1 MRKKIVAVICAL
13 AAILALGA
21 AAFASGEASSSASQT
36 RGDVREVTVPE
47 TAADWIMDAFSTKS
61 FTDDPV
67 DDALVAEIVQA
78 GINAP
83 SAQNKQPC
91 RFIIVKD
98 EALKSALAKTP
109 VVVIVAVPTESYTG
123 GGDSQFAAGLSA
135 EAMYLYAQAAGLGA
149 HMYTAPVEMTINKSA
164 ESQAAYGVP
173 EGYEAAVVIGFG
185 YYADYVDAASAATVR
200 NDYDSFV
207 TILG

>member
-1 MRKKIVAVICAL
+1 MSKKIAAVICVL
-13 AAILALGA
+13 AVVLVLGA
-21 AAFASGEASSSASQT
+21 VAFASGEAST
-36 RGDVREVTVPE
+36 RGAVAEITVPE
-47 TAADWIMDAFSTKS
+47 TAADWIMDAFSTKA

-67 DDALVAEIVQA
+67 DDALAEDIVQA

-98 EALKSALAKTP
+98 ETLKSALAKTP

-135 EAMYLYAQAAGLGA
+135 EAMYLYAQASGLGA

-164 ESQAAYGVP
+164 ESQAAYGIP

-185 YYADYVDAASAATVR
+185 HYADYVDAASAATVR

-207 TILG
+207 AVLG

>member
-1 MRKKIVAVICAL
+1 MSKKIVAVICVL
-13 AAILALGA
+13 AVILALGA
-21 AAFASGEASSSASQT
+21 AAFASGEASGSASQT
-36 RGDVREVTVPE
+36 KGDVQEIAVPE
-47 TAADWIMDAFSTKS
+47 TAADWIMEAFSTKS
-61 FTDDPV
+61 FTDKPV
-67 DDALVAEIVQA
+67 DDDLVADIVQA

-135 EAMYLYAQAAGLGA
+135 EAMYLYAQAVGLGA

-164 ESQAAYGVP
+164 ESQAAYGIP

-200 NDYDSFV
+200 NEYDTFV
-207 TILG
+207 SVLE